1 MKIDMK
7 KVRLVSIEQT
17 IIEDKTILLL
27 METYNLSLKEAQE
40 MINNLDLNNL

>member
-27 METYNLSLKEAQE
+27 METYNLSLKE
-40 MINNLDLNNL
+40 INK

>member
-1 MKIDMK
+1 MK

-27 METYNLSLKEAQE
+27 METYNLSLKE
-40 MINNLDLNNL
+40 INK

>member
-1 MKIDMK
+1 MK

>member
-7 KVRLVSIEQT
+7 KVSLVSIEQT